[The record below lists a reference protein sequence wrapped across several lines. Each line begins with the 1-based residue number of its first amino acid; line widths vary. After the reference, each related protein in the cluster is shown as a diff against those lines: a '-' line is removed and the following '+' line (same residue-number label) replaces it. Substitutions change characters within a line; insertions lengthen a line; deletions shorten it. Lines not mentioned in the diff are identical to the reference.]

1 MYFGANLLAGAL
13 GAQISMRSM
22 LISAWQPADG
32 LVCHVVQVR
41 FSPNPPP
48 GRSPTQISARE
59 ALICTR
65 RDGETGSG
73 EKCTPGERSAARS
86 ASRQRS
92 SQGAPAGN
100 ARPQGAPAG
109 NARSQ
114 GAPAG
119 KARSQQAPARK
130 READVA
136 TRTRQPP
143 DGAAAGD
150 DCAAG
155 GRSPRCVST
164 SSAAPSAPPRSPRP
178 ADRTSG
184 GWVSLNRCG
193 CMALRI
199 RFT

>member
-1 MYFGANLLAGAL
+1 MYFGANFLAGAL

-22 LISAWQPADG
+22 LIWAWQPADG

-59 ALICTR
+59 ALIRTR

-73 EKCTPGERSAARS
+73 ENCTPGDRSAARS

-92 SQGAPAGN
+92 F
-100 ARPQGAPAG
+100 
-109 NARSQ
+109 ARSAGGQ
-114 GAPAG
+114 GSLARSAAG
-119 KARSQQAPARK
+119 KARSQEAPARK
-130 READVA
+130 RKADVA

-184 GWVSLNRCG
+184 GCVSLNRCG